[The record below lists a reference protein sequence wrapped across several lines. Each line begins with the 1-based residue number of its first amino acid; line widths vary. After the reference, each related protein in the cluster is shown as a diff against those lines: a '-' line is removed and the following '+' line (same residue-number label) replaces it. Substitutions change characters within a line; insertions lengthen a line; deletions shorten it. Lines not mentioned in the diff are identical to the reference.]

1 MKDNGIRKDLK
12 MKIILNNTP
21 EEFDQEIIT
30 VDELLKLK
38 KFTFKMLVIRING
51 NLVKKDEYNTALVR
65 DKDDVM
71 VLHLVSGG

>member
-1 MKDNGIRKDLK
+1 

-21 EEFDQEIIT
+21 EQFEYKELT
-30 VDELLKLK
+30 VNELLKVK

-51 NLVKKDEYNTALVR
+51 TLVKKDMYTTATIK
-65 DKDDVM
+65 DGDDVM